1 MGVTKNG
8 RRFVP
13 HFRGHC
19 VPLSIHRPYIKDHVQ
34 RRGCQWV
41 LQIYLAYWASAW
53 HALVPDTHSVKIKA
67 QKNNRPVS
75 KQYGYFL
82 TKLWGANRLS
92 VTPFLIVIL
101 SHCLP
106 YVNFPAKVF
115 RYTNVISVQLSFN
128 SSYSTKTKALDFWGI
143 QGFCGVTNE
152 LTIVF
157 LQYHK
162 QHRYA
167 IL

>member
-1 MGVTKNG
+1 MVEQKQMFCYTTLMGVTRNG

-92 VTPFLIVIL
+92 VTPFFYMYSNTGTYICQFLL
-101 SHCLP
+101 
-106 YVNFPAKVF
+106 YAK
-115 RYTNVISVQLSFN
+115 YISN
-128 SSYSTKTKALDFWGI
+128 
-143 QGFCGVTNE
+143 FCGFSIKSVLYIVCE
-152 LTIVF
+152 LP
-157 LQYHK
+157 
-162 QHRYA
+162 
-167 IL
+167 